1 MITSENQTY
10 ILTLVKRLLPTILEE
25 VGFDPTVKEV
35 GHSYGE
41 KVEETLVEKLCE
53 LDPAFT
59 APEGKR
65 EMQDVSFNDDL
76 INIKFGFDKKGQPN
90 MVAFNRLS
98 ERYLKGEIDSYYI
111 ISIDGKD
118 NKVTLFDLY
127 QHLPYTNYNVGTG
140 QVMLK
145 ERQFFETFD
154 QEKDYSISKVSII
167 HTLRQMKVQSHQ
179 DHITLKEIQLKKSL
193 ELFDNT
199 LKQYC

>member
-1 MITSENQTY
+1 MISPNNQTY
-10 ILTLVKRLLPTILEE
+10 ILTLVN
-25 VGFDPTVKEV
+25 
-35 GHSYGE
+35 
-41 KVEETLVEKLCE
+41 KLCD

-118 NKVTLFDLY
+118 NKVTFFDLY

-145 ERQFFETFD
+145 EKPFFDSFN

-167 HTLRQMKVQSHQ
+167 HTLRQMKVQSHN

>member
-118 NKVTLFDLY
+118 NKVTFFDLY
-127 QHLPYTNYNVGTG
+127 HHLPFTNYNVGTG

-145 ERQFFETFD
+145 ERPFFETFD
-154 QEKDYSISKVSII
+154 QEKDYSISKISII
-167 HTLRQMKVQSHQ
+167 HTLRQMKVQSHH

>member
-154 QEKDYSISKVSII
+154 QEKDYSISKISII
-167 HTLRQMKVQSHQ
+167 HTLRQMKVQSHH

>member
-118 NKVTLFDLY
+118 NKVTFFDLY
-127 QHLPYTNYNVGTG
+127 QHLPFTNYNVGTG

-154 QEKDYSISKVSII
+154 QEKDYSISKISII
-167 HTLRQMKVQSHQ
+167 HTLRQMKVQSHH

>member
-53 LDPAFT
+53 IDPAFT

-118 NKVTLFDLY
+118 NKVTFFDLY

-154 QEKDYSISKVSII
+154 QEKDYSISKISII
-167 HTLRQMKVQSHQ
+167 HTLRQMKIQSHK